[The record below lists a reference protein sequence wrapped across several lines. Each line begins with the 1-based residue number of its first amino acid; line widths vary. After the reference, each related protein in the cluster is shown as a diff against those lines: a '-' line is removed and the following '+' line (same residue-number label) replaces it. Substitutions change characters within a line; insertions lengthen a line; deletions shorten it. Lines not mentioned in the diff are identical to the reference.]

1 MSQVNNKRIAKNT
14 ILLYARTL
22 VVMLIT
28 LYTSRVILKVLGVE
42 DYGIYQVV
50 GGMVA
55 LFAIL
60 TNALSSAISRFITF
74 EIGKGD
80 KERLNLI
87 FSSSRII
94 QIVMS
99 VIVVIVVEIIGIW
112 FLNNKMQ
119 IPVGR
124 EIAAFWVLQCTLI
137 TFCLNLISVPY
148 NACIIAHEHMHAF
161 AYVSI
166 IDALAKLGVCY
177 LIAQSTFDRLIY
189 YAVLL
194 ALVAL
199 MIRLIYVIYCHR
211 HFEESRSKIIFDKGI
226 LKELAG
232 FAGWSFFSNSASLFN
247 SQGVNML
254 INVFFGVTVNAARGL
269 ANQVEHA
276 VLQFVNNFTLA
287 INPQITKSY
296 ANEEMDSMYLLV
308 CRGAKFSYLAMLI
321 FALPLL
327 FETETVLSLW
337 LTTVPPYTIVFV
349 RLSLI
354 LGLLD
359 CLGKSSYTACL
370 ATGKLRRYALIIT
383 SIAILEFPLSWLFFA
398 LGFSVVSAYYIYIF
412 VKAGVLAAR
421 LYLLKSMLGFQPM
434 LFIKQ
439 VYLRI
444 IPITFLSVLSMLF
457 ILKVFEVSFIRLILS
472 VIMGVVAVS
481 FFTFTLGLTNGE
493 RSAITK
499 RLKLLWIRR

>member
-1 MSQVNNKRIAKNT
+1 M
-14 ILLYARTL
+14 
-22 VVMLIT
+22 
-28 LYTSRVILKVLGVE
+28 
-42 DYGIYQVV
+42 
-50 GGMVA
+50 
-55 LFAIL
+55 
-60 TNALSSAISRFITF
+60 
-74 EIGKGD
+74 
-80 KERLNLI
+80 
-87 FSSSRII
+87 
-94 QIVMS
+94 
-99 VIVVIVVEIIGIW
+99 
-112 FLNNKMQ
+112 
-119 IPVGR
+119 
-124 EIAAFWVLQCTLI
+124 
-137 TFCLNLISVPY
+137 
-148 NACIIAHEHMHAF
+148 
-161 AYVSI
+161 
-166 IDALAKLGVCY
+166 
-177 LIAQSTFDRLIY
+177 
-189 YAVLL
+189 
-194 ALVAL
+194 
-199 MIRLIYVIYCHR
+199 
-211 HFEESRSKIIFDKGI
+211 
-226 LKELAG
+226 
-232 FAGWSFFSNSASLFN
+232 
-247 SQGVNML
+247 NML